1 MALLKQ
7 NDSMGKAARET
18 LIKSTRKSNVSDSQ
32 IPNTCPGVR
41 MGDRCD
47 SSVTRRTSV
56 VPMVCC
62 GLVSSYII

>member
-7 NDSMGKAARET
+7 TDSVGKTAREM
-18 LIKSTRKSNVSDSQ
+18 LIKSTRKSCVSGSQ

-47 SSVTRRTSV
+47 TNEDQ
-56 VPMVCC
+56 CC
-62 GLVSSYII
+62 SRGLLWAGL